1 MSDKPQVQLRRFD
14 RSELKRAFA
23 HMNWDPRGKICDVVG
38 TVVEAYLPGAKH
50 GNVVSI
56 AVGGPVPEVLA
67 EVVGFRKD
75 RALLLPYSSLAGIS
89 PGCTVSGVRTLDKVI
104 VGDHLLGKIVDPLM
118 NSLTGDIFE
127 IADGSLSMPL
137 ERDAPNPMSR
147 TRIEH
152 KLSLGIRAMDGLLTF
167 GEGQRIGVMA
177 GSGVGK
183 SVLMGMIAR
192 GSEADINVIGL
203 IGERGREVKEFI
215 ERDLGE
221 AGLAKSVVVVVT
233 GDQSPMRSRAAK
245 SVMAIAEYFSMRGK
259 RVLLM
264 MDSLTRVAMA
274 NREIG
279 LAVGE
284 APTAKGYPP
293 STFSLLPRLLERCGP
308 QAQGRG
314 SISGLFT
321 VLVDGDDFNDPIP
334 DAARSILDGHINLSR
349 AMAAKGHFPAIEVT
363 TSASRVMYD
372 IVSKEHWQL
381 ANKMRALLGTYQENF
396 DYIQIGSY
404 QPGSN
409 PLLDQAIQLMPAI
422 EAYLKQDIDE
432 KTTLEDALRGL
443 SGVFNSRGIEG
454 MSPNFGSFNNGAT
467 REITPQRV

>member
-1 MSDKPQVQLRRFD
+1 MRKFD
-14 RSELKRAFA
+14 RAVLKRAFT

-38 TVVEAYLPGAKH
+38 TVVEAYLPGAQH

-56 AVGGPVPEVLA
+56 AVGGHSPEVLA

-89 PGCTVSGVRTLDKVI
+89 PGCTVSGVRTLDKI
-104 VGDHLLGKIVDPLM
+104 LVGDHLLGQIIDPLM
-118 NSLTGDIFE
+118 NSLTGGQFDIAE
-127 IADGSLSMPL
+127 GSLAMPL

-147 TRIEH
+147 RRIEH
-152 KLSLGIRAMDGLLTF
+152 SLALGIRAMDGLLTF

-183 SVLMGMIAR
+183 SVLMGMIAK

-203 IGERGREVKEFI
+203 IGERGREVRDFI
-215 ERDLGE
+215 ERDLGKE
-221 AGLAKSVVVVVT
+221 GLARSVVVVVT
-233 GDQSPMRSRAAK
+233 GDQSPMMRIRAARA
-245 SVMAIAEYFSMRGK
+245 VMAISEYFSLRGK

-349 AMAAKGHFPAIEVT
+349 SLAAKGHFPAIDVT

-372 IVSKEHWQL
+372 IVSKDHWQL
-381 ANKMRALLGTYQENF
+381 ASKCRALLGTYQENF
-396 DYIQIGSY
+396 DYVQIGSY

-409 PLLDQAIQLMPAI
+409 PALDQAIQLMPAI

-432 KTTLEDALRGL
+432 HTTMEEALRGL
-443 SGVFNSRGIEG
+443 TAALTGAGRQIDGMAMPRGQPIGINSSDR
-454 MSPNFGSFNNGAT
+454 SL
-467 REITPQRV
+467 QRR